1 MHHDAIT
8 GTSPAKVVADF
19 QGKTDSSKNAVHA
32 MASNYLVE
40 KLDQHHGIKV
50 RPGKLDSSMEYWA
63 TYKDYTSPYSHFKQF
78 MFVISNPSQQI
89 KEEIVEI

>member
-19 QGKTDSSKNAVHA
+19 QGKTDTGKKAVHA
-32 MASNYLVE
+32 MAANFLVE

-50 RPGKLDSSMEYWA
+50 QPEKLESSMEYWA
-63 TYKDYTSPYSHFKQF
+63 TYKNYSSPYSHFKQF
-78 MFVISNPSQQI
+78 MFV
-89 KEEIVEI
+89 V